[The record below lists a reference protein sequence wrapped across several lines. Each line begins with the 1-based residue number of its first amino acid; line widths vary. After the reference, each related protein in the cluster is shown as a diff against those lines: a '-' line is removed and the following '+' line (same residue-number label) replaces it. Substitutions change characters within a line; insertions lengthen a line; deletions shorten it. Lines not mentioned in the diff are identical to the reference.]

1 MKGLILTSQSG
12 TELYRTELADAVVC
26 FTFRFVWGPLPS
38 VEELASY
45 LAEFSDSHGPGTH
58 WSTYAYRW
66 PRDGSASKALGLVEL
81 CRRCEVVELW
91 FDPSPND
98 QLQLVW
104 LLDYLHFHPDIVPR
118 LRLRLVDFDLIRA
131 SPEELGRWQT
141 PAVGVTRDELDTASA
156 AWQAYR
162 TATPQACFD
171 LLGRNLSALLL
182 LKPALLDL
190 LEELPSR
197 ATGLGATEMRLLEL
211 IARGNLRTN
220 GLFYLST
227 LRQRRVFQDLE
238 IGSLL
243 EGLGHVPRPAIAGL
257 DDELRTLAA
266 ENHRGRHEAYQRSQ
280 LSLTEFGR
288 AILAHREDFSRYN
301 PVHRWWGGTELTND
315 RLWRFDPVLIAPSQ
329 DGPGG

>member
-1 MKGLILTSQSG
+1 MKRLILTSQSG
-12 TELYRTELADAVVC
+12 TGLYRTELADAVVC
-26 FTFRFVWGPLPS
+26 FIFRFVWGPLPS
-38 VEELASY
+38 PEELATY

-66 PRDGSASKALGLVEL
+66 PRDASTSKALGLVEL
-81 CRRCEVVELW
+81 CRSCEVVELW

-118 LRLRLVDFDLIRA
+118 LRLRLVDFNLIRA
-131 SPEELGRWQT
+131 SAEELGRWEV

-220 GLFYLST
+220 GLFYLDT
-227 LRQRRVFQDLE
+227 LRGVYSNPWKSARCSK
-238 IGSLL
+238 GS
-243 EGLGHVPRPAIAGL
+243 GTSSDRP
-257 DDELRTLAA
+257 
-266 ENHRGRHEAYQRSQ
+266 S
-280 LSLTEFGR
+280 R
-288 AILAHREDFSRYN
+288 ASTTHCA
-301 PVHRWWGGTELTND
+301 P
-315 RLWRFDPVLIAPSQ
+315 LIPKTTGAVTRPTGVASCR
-329 DGPGG
+329 